1 MLGRVFW
8 TKEAEEKKIR
18 RTRHMATVEEIAR
31 GISQVLADSYDGA
44 TDEDGNPIKIG
55 LKREMEADITDKRVM
70 DGFGMGLSGNILTI
84 KYQGDVT
91 MKELKDKGFESDTE
105 QTLADILKF
114 VKEHYKRVTGS
125 SLSCKP
131 HGNMRMSVQSTSRV
145 RNWVEAQMKYKITNM
160 DNVVDCDDAPT
171 GEELLDKSIRDF
183 LGMGKKTFGAKEADN
198 VTRKEE
204 KSE

>member
-1 MLGRVFW
+1 M
-8 TKEAEEKKIR
+8 
-18 RTRHMATVEEIAR
+18 
-31 GISQVLADSYDGA
+31 
-44 TDEDGNPIKIG
+44 
-55 LKREMEADITDKRVM
+55 
-70 DGFGMGLSGNILTI
+70 
-84 KYQGDVT
+84 T
-91 MKELKDKGFESDTE
+91 MKGLKDKDFESDTE

-131 HGNMRMSVQSTSRV
+131 SGEMSMSVQSTSRV
-145 RNWVEAQMKYKITNM
+145 RNWVEAQMKYEITNM
-160 DNVVDCDDAPT
+160 DGVVDCDNVPT

-183 LGMGKKTFGAKEADN
+183 LGMGKKTFGAKEASN

>member
-1 MLGRVFW
+1 
-8 TKEAEEKKIR
+8 
-18 RTRHMATVEEIAR
+18 MATVEEIAR

-44 TDEDGNPIKIG
+44 TDEDGNPFKIG

-70 DGFGMGLSGNILTI
+70 DGFGMCLRGNILSI

-131 HGNMRMSVQSTSRV
+131 YGNMNMSVQSTSRV
-145 RNWVEAQMKYKITNM
+145 RNWVEAQMQYEITNM
-160 DNVVDCDDAPT
+160 DGIADGDGTPT
-171 GEELLDKSIRDF
+171 GDELLDKSIRDF
-183 LGMGKKTFGAKEADN
+183 LGMGKKTFGAKEASN